1 MDETRALL
9 ALQALAQETRLAIF
23 RLLVAAGPSGL
34 PAGAIAERL
43 EVPPSTLSFH
53 LKELDRASLVRSWR
67 RSRQIFY
74 TAEFE
79 TMRRLLSFLTEE
91 CCGGHPEICGGLAQ
105 LVEQASS
112 RAASCAVNPKPGE
125 RCRG

>member
-1 MDETRALL
+1 MDGTRALL

-53 LKELDRASLVRSWR
+53 LKELDRAGLVRSWR
-67 RSRQIFY
+67 RARQIFY

-79 TMRRLLSFLTEE
+79 TMRRLLSFLTED
-91 CCGGHPEICGGLAQ
+91 CCGGHPEICGGLVE
-105 LVEQASS
+105 LVQQASN
-112 RAASCAVNPKPGE
+112 RANRCAANVEPGKD
-125 RCRG
+125 CGG